1 MHVQA
6 LSSHADGVLGG
17 FFILAHE
24 CTVLAVAK
32 DGMRLLSLSE
42 EMADGDGGERIL

>member
-6 LSSHADGVLGG
+6 LSSHADGILGG